1 MIYERTKGRKRNRD
15 MMERHRAH
23 AREKK
28 RIMKGVLFTRW
39 EKKRKRVE
47 VGGQCYILYEKL
59 SMPSRE

>member
-1 MIYERTKGRKRNRD
+1 MIYERTKGRKRNKD

-39 EKKRKRVE
+39 EKKEKTGR
-47 VGGQCYILYEKL
+47 GGRSVLYPL
-59 SMPSRE
+59 

>member
-28 RIMKGVLFTRW
+28 RIMKVYSSPDGK
-39 EKKRKRVE
+39 KKRKRVE